1 MALRMAPRLFLAIA
15 ATSALLWGC
24 TQNPKPRPPRTA
36 RRPTTRT
43 IDWPSTFPTTG
54 PAVRTDFRV
63 SDMRVESLEPRTYFY
78 VHETATFQTL
88 PRKVGEALA
97 ELGSAEAEGRVR
109 FDGPRVMRYL
119 GATQELN
126 KPFELEVGF
135 PVAAGTEPFGKF
147 KVRRETEP
155 FRCATVTFRGP
166 VTLIDK
172 AYDKLIPA
180 MQAAGVQAT
189 DEAREVYSRWDGPGA
204 PTNEVLVGIGVNG
217 GSSE

>member
-1 MALRMAPRLFLAIA
+1 MAPRLFLAIA

-24 TQNPKPRPPRTA
+24 TQNPKPRPPRMA

-43 IDWPSTFPTTG
+43 IDWPATFPTTG

-63 SDMRVESLEPRTYFY
+63 SEMRVELLEPRTYFY
-78 VHETATFQTL
+78 VRETVTFQTL
-88 PRKVGEALA
+88 PRKLGQALA
-97 ELGSAEAEGRVR
+97 ELQSAAAEGRVR
-109 FDGPRVMRYL
+109 FEGPRMLRYL

-135 PVAAGTEPFGKF
+135 PVAPGTEAFGKF
-147 KVRRETEP
+147 KVRRESDP
-155 FRCATVTFRGP
+155 FRCAAVTFRGP

-180 MQAAGVQAT
+180 MQAAGLQAT
-189 DEAREVYSRWDGPGA
+189 DEAREVYVRWHAPGSPA
-204 PTNEVLVGIGVNG
+204 NEVLVGIGVNG
-217 GSSE
+217 GTSQ

>member
-1 MALRMAPRLFLAIA
+1 MAPRLFLAIA

-63 SDMRVESLEPRTYFY
+63 SEMRVESLEPRTYFY
-78 VHETATFQTL
+78 VRERATFQTL
-88 PRKVGEALA
+88 PRKVGQALA
-97 ELGSAEAEGRVR
+97 ELQSAADEGRVR
-109 FDGPRVMRYL
+109 FEGPRVMRYL

-135 PVAAGTEPFGKF
+135 HVAPGTEAFGRF
-147 KVRRETEP
+147 KVRREAEP
-155 FRCATVTFRGP
+155 FRCAAVTFRGP
-166 VTLIDK
+166 ITLIDK

-180 MQAAGVQAT
+180 IQAAGLQAT
-189 DEAREVYSRWDGPGA
+189 DEAREVYLRWDAPAA
-204 PTNEVLVGIGVNG
+204 PTNEVLVGVGVNG
-217 GSSE
+217 GTSE